1 MLEAKD
7 THKVVTVGDEYEVGF
22 AEGKKAGMRKVVEW
36 LDGRLGITKAGLL
49 STNIDYIEWQAFL
62 KDLGIE
68 QTKGERE

>member
-1 MLEAKD
+1 
-7 THKVVTVGDEYEVGF
+7 
-22 AEGKKAGMRKVVEW
+22 MRKVVEW